1 MPQGKDLMPALP
13 DIYALTAML
22 LAAAALVLFT
32 RQSIPLQSSALLLLI
47 IMALASLWLPLD
59 ADAIRLSPADL
70 YAGFGNQALVAIV
83 CLMLCAKGLEHTGAL
98 HDLAQVLGRSWRHSP
113 RVAYLLTLLAAAIC
127 SMFLNNTPIVA
138 MMLPLLVSVSIR
150 QGVPSSG
157 ILMPVGYATILGG
170 MTTTIGTS
178 TNLLVVGIAQDLGQP
193 GFGLFQFFLPASVG
207 AAAAIAFLW
216 LVAPRLIPAR
226 TPPMPQTSPR
236 IFQAVLHIPEDS
248 KFVGRTLAEALEAT
262 GHVMSVSQIHRGDSL
277 RLARLPT
284 LKLEAGDRLHV
295 KDTADRLKEFELTLQ
310 GRLQLEEPDEGTQQ
324 GDAGDAARVQQ
335 LAEIVITASSYL
347 NNHRLEDL
355 DLLHRH
361 SLLPIALHRP
371 GEAPSGN
378 PEQVLLRTGDVLL
391 VQGTLENIQAM
402 KQQAEVLVLDG
413 TMDLVRSRLAPVA
426 SGIMVAVVALAGT
439 GIMPIASAALAGVV
453 AMLLTGCLTPALL
466 RRSVDFPIVMVIV
479 ASLALGKY
487 LTVSGAALY
496 LAQLFTQ
503 GASAMPMAMKASMLM
518 LCMALLTELVTNNAA
533 AAIGTPI
540 AISVAASLGAP
551 AEPFILAV
559 LLGGNMS
566 YMTPIGYQTN
576 LLVMSAGGYRFSDF
590 LRVGIPLQIVVW
602 LTLSLSL
609 AWFYHLPW

>member
-1 MPQGKDLMPALP
+1 MPAVP

-32 RQSIPLQSSALLLLI
+32 RQSIPLESSALLLLI

-59 ADAIRLSPADL
+59 EGAIRLSPADL
-70 YAGFGNQALVAIV
+70 YSGFGNEALVAIV
-83 CLMLCAKGLEHTGAL
+83 CLMLCAKGLEQTGAL
-98 HDLAQVLGRSWRHSP
+98 HDLAQVLGRAWSHSP
-113 RVAYLLTLLAAAIC
+113 RAAFLITLVASAVC

-150 QGVPSSG
+150 QRIPSSG

-170 MTTTIGTS
+170 MTTSIGTS

-193 GFGLFQFFLPASVG
+193 GFGLFDFFLPASMGAG
-207 AAAAIAFLW
+207 AAIVFLW

-236 IFQAVLHIPEDS
+236 VFQAVLHIPEDS
-248 KFVGRTLAEALEAT
+248 KFVDRTLADALEAT
-262 GHVMSVSQIHRGDSL
+262 GGSMKVQHVERGESL
-277 RLARLPT
+277 RLAKLPT
-284 LKLEAGDRLHV
+284 LHLKAGDRLYLR
-295 KDTADRLKEFELTLQ
+295 DTPDRLKEYELSLQ
-310 GRLQLEEPDEGTQQ
+310 ARLLLDEPEDAPPGDTGVQ
-324 GDAGDAARVQQ
+324 GSGGQQ

-355 DLLHRH
+355 DLLQGHR
-361 SLLPIALHRP
+361 LLPIALHRP
-371 GEAPSGN
+371 GMEPSSKPEEAM
-378 PEQVLLRTGDVLL
+378 LRTGDVLL
-391 VQGTLENIQAM
+391 VQGTLPDIQSM
-402 KQQAEVLVLDG
+402 KRKAEVLVLDG

-426 SGIMVAVVALAGT
+426 VLVMAAVVVLAGT
-439 GIMPIASAALAGVV
+439 GLMPISSAALAGVV
-453 AMLLTGCLTPALL
+453 AMLLSGCLTPAQL
-466 RRSVDFPIVMVIV
+466 RRSVDFPIIMVIV

-496 LAQLFTQ
+496 TAELFID
-503 GASAMPMAMKASMLM
+503 ASAAMPAAARISMLM

-533 AAIGTPI
+533 AAIGTPV
-540 AISVAASLGAP
+540 AISIATSLGVP

-590 LRVGIPLQIVVW
+590 LRVGIPLQIVTWV
-602 LTLSLSL
+602 TLSAAL
-609 AWFYHLPW
+609 AWYYDLAW